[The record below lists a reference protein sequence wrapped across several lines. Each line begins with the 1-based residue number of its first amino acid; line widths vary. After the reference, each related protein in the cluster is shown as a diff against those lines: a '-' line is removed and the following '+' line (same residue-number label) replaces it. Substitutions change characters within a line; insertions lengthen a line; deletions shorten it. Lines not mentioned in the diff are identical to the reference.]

1 MPQTRQNGAIVPVGS
16 DPYALTEDLPKFAD
30 SLNVLIP
37 VANQAERDALTP
49 FEGMAVIRADLSGE
63 IQVYTNGA
71 WKVRPSK
78 GKAGFANGSSHYDE
92 ANFSPVWIQEMQPG
106 FFYIS
111 GMFKPGTSA
120 DNTALVSVALSQA
133 PNQTV
138 NKGVFYR
145 TTGNAYGIAF
155 AQLRPDRWMYF
166 YGLPS
171 TTDYVSLSF
180 GWWGN
185 TTTA

>member
-1 MPQTRQNGAIVPVGS
+1 MPQTRQNGIVTPLSS
-16 DPYALTEDLPKFAD
+16 DQYNLPQNLSDMAD
-30 SLNVLIP
+30 SANVVIP
-37 VANQAERDALTP
+37 TANLAARDALTP
-49 FEGMAVIRADLSGE
+49 KEGMVVVRADLAGE
-63 IQVYTNGA
+63 MQVYTNGA
-71 WKVRPSK
+71 WKVRPAK

-92 ANFSPVWIQEMQPG
+92 LNFSPVWIQELHPA
-106 FFYIS
+106 FYYIA

-120 DNTALVSVALSQA
+120 DGTALVSVALSQA

-145 TTGNAYGIAF
+145 TTGNTYGIAF
-155 AQLRPDRWMYF
+155 AQLRPDRFMYF